1 MQCWHLNPRPFDHES
16 PNITTTPGQPNLT
29 QVSIQEQYNSCRR
42 STVDLMKQFTTQ
54 FSQTLTVHFATQWI
68 RLRLPTCRPR
78 FESQAHH
85 ICFYHLVIVKVV
97 LYLSCEKNENK
108 QKEAGIGPFKK
119 HVQKMPW
126 KSLQDVLDLP
136 QAIILTW
143 DCLNG
148 LLTVLGDPKSKKDTA
163 YYV

>member
-1 MQCWHLNPRPFDHES
+1 
-16 PNITTTPGQPNLT
+16 
-29 QVSIQEQYNSCRR
+29 
-42 STVDLMKQFTTQ
+42 MKQFTTQ

-108 QKEAGIGPFKK
+108 QKRPGGCHSSVVSSAPTILRARVQIPSTPSMVFLNLYYWNCIEKITKINKK
-119 HVQKMPW
+119 RLGLAHFFLKKRPGLAYL
-126 KSLQDVLDLP
+126 KRK
-136 QAIILTW
+136 ILT
-143 DCLNG
+143 
-148 LLTVLGDPKSKKDTA
+148 
-163 YYV
+163 

>member
-108 QKEAGIGPFKK
+108 QKRPYLAHLKRK
-119 HVQKMPW
+119 
-126 KSLQDVLDLP
+126 
-136 QAIILTW
+136 ILTQKNREFLS
-143 DCLNG
+143 DRV
-148 LLTVLGDPKSKKDTA
+148 LLWIQSLKFIIGQVAVSIPGQSGA
-163 YYV
+163 YGGNDGQ